1 MSNKSQKGFNG
12 TPKARTRR
20 VNVIARLEK
29 QLKSGMRP
37 PKKFEGTVADVL
49 LMERDINRIGKEME
63 TLKKR
68 I

>member
-20 VNVIARLEK
+20 VNVIARLES
-29 QLKSGMRP
+29 QLKA
-37 PKKFEGTVADVL
+37 GTKPSKENGKMITVSL
-49 LMERDINRIGKEME
+49 EEKDINRIGREME

>member
-12 TPKARTRR
+12 TPQARTRR
-20 VNVIARLEK
+20 GNVFSRLEK
-29 QLKSGMRP
+29 QLKAGMKP
-37 PKKFEGTVADVL
+37 ALKPATGIDVPL
-49 LMERDINRIGKEME
+49 EEQDIKRIGRELE

>member
-20 VNVIARLEK
+20 GNVIARLES
-29 QLKSGMRP
+29 QLKAGNKPSKENGKMI
-37 PKKFEGTVADVL
+37 TVSL
-49 LMERDINRIGKEME
+49 EEKDINRIGKELE

-68 I
+68 A

>member
-20 VNVIARLEK
+20 VNVISRLEK
-29 QLKSGMRP
+29 QLKAGVKP
-37 PKKFEGTVADVL
+37 EEGTNLITLD
-49 LMERDINRIGKEME
+49 ERDINRIGKELE
-63 TLKKR
+63 ILKKR

>member
-12 TPKARTRR
+12 TPKARARR
-20 VNVIARLEK
+20 VNVISRLEA
-29 QLKSGMRP
+29 QVKSGMKP
-37 PKKFEGTVADVL
+37 AKENGKMITVALEEKDL
-49 LMERDINRIGKEME
+49 NRIGKELE